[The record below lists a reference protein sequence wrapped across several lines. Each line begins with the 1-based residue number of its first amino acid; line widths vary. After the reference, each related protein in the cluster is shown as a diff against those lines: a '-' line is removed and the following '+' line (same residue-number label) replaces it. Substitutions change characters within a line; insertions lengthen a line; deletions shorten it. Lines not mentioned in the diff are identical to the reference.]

1 MVVGPAR
8 ISQPMLVAPAAIFV
22 VVVVVVVVVIIVVVI
37 VVVVAAVVIPVAGVV
52 AAAVAVLQPLN
63 KPGDPSGRGE
73 GFAFLPK
80 SSIREQCV
88 LAVHEAMIVRLPLV
102 R

>member
-1 MVVGPAR
+1 
-8 ISQPMLVAPAAIFV
+8 MLVAPAVLI
-22 VVVVVVVVVIIVVVI
+22 VVVVVVIIFVVI
-37 VVVVAAVVIPVAGVV
+37 VVVVAAVVAVVTPVAGVI
-52 AAAVAVLQPLN
+52 AAAVAVWQPLN

-80 SSIREQCV
+80 SSILEQCV